1 MLLMSLKFNWAS
13 TNYFFL
19 SLVLSHFTSA
29 HNTEIFSVMRKFYL
43 FFYGCTFNP
52 KFCFKTWRGRLLYIS
67 FRHESKNICCI
78 YPYLLKTYFVNF
90 IKYYL
95 DLLKIWKCW
104 SLCFSEKID
113 WLLLRFSRL
122 WNIRFCVH
130 FENLLPARD
139 PFVELCLE
147 VSVNY

>member
-1 MLLMSLKFNWAS
+1 MLLLSLKFNWAS

-19 SLVLSHFTSA
+19 SHILSHFTSA

-43 FFYGCTFNP
+43 FFLHIIC
-52 KFCFKTWRGRLLYIS
+52 CLLSYN
-67 FRHESKNICCI
+67 NICCI
-78 YPYLLKTYFVNF
+78 YSYFLKTYFFNF

-95 DLLKIWKCW
+95 DVLKIWKCW

-122 WNIRFCVH
+122 WNIRFSVH
-130 FENLLPARD
+130 FENLWPARD